1 MIRLPPRSTRTDTL
15 FPYTTLFRSVVQ
27 RWPRRVEDGGA
38 AVVADVLVPVDAVE
52 VAHPPHGALAEALEH
67 IDVAGREARD
77 AGVLVRDRPEDDL
90 VEVGQPLLPVL
101 RVLLVHEAAKSDE
114 RRVWKECVRTCRI

>member
-1 MIRLPPRSTRTDTL
+1 MLP
-15 FPYTTLFRSVVQ
+15 
-27 RWPRRVEDGGA
+27 
-38 AVVADVLVPVDAVE
+38 VPVDAVE

-101 RVLLVHEAAKSDE
+101 RVLLDHEAAVALPRVANEGTRAEDRKST
-114 RRVWKECVRTCRI
+114 RLNSSHTCASRIPSPPCTQTTH